1 MAYSLGSERPLIA
14 ASILNPI
21 RALAGWLAQAR
32 AARARR
38 VALMRL
44 LELDPRVLRD
54 LGIERADIFDAIS
67 DTSSTA
73 GRLIEARRARRTEIW
88 RTR

>member
-1 MAYSLGSERPLIA
+1 MAYSLGSERPVIA
-14 ASILNPI
+14 GSTWGPL
-21 RALAGWLAQAR
+21 RALARRLAAVR

-38 VALMRL
+38 VALRRL
-44 LELDPRVLRD
+44 LALDPAVLRD

-67 DTSSTA
+67 DTSSSA
-73 GRLIEARRARRTEIW
+73 GRLLEARRARRSEIW